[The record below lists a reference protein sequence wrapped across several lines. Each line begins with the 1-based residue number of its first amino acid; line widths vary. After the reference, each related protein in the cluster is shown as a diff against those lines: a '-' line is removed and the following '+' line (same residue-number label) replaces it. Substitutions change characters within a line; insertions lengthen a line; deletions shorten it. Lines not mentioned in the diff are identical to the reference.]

1 MRDIVFSSLA
11 LTKMMLHS
19 YKYPH
24 MPVNGVFLMDCDV
37 EKEIYISDCVPLFHQ
52 GISLKPMFQLAM
64 RTVEDYC
71 ERNNL
76 AIAGY
81 YESPDIVKSA
91 SPSLFAEKVGEK
103 LREHFKDAFLLH
115 NIWQENSKFA
125 LRPFIKESGKWSYS
139 ANTLN
144 FENENVFKTV
154 AELQKKNFGLELQD
168 YDCYLDNF
176 TNDWTNRS
184 LQEVIMLVDAQTEH
198 RDQSIK
204 AK

>member
-1 MRDIVFSSLA
+1 M
-11 LTKMMLHS
+11 
-19 YKYPH
+19 
-24 MPVNGVFLMDCDV
+24 
-37 EKEIYISDCVPLFHQ
+37 Q

-125 LRPFIKESGKWSYS
+125 LRPFIKEV
-139 ANTLN
+139 T
-144 FENENVFKTV
+144 
-154 AELQKKNFGLELQD
+154 KN
-168 YDCYLDNF
+168 
-176 TNDWTNRS
+176 
-184 LQEVIMLVDAQTEH
+184 
-198 RDQSIK
+198 
-204 AK
+204 

>member
-1 MRDIVFSSLA
+1 
-11 LTKMMLHS
+11 
-19 YKYPH
+19 
-24 MPVNGVFLMDCDV
+24 MDCDI
-37 EKEIYISDCVPLFHQ
+37 EKETYISECIPLFHQ
-52 GISLKPMFQLAM
+52 GISLKPMFQVAM

-81 YESPDIVKSA
+81 YESPEIVKSA
-91 SPSLFAEKVGEK
+91 TPSQYAEKVGDK
-103 LREHFKDAFLLH
+103 LREQFKDAFLLH
-115 NIWQENSKFA
+115 NIWQEDSKFA
-125 LRPFIKESGKWSYS
+125 LRPFVKESGKWVYS
-139 ANTLN
+139 SNKLS

-154 AELQKKNFGLELQD
+154 AQLHKADFCLELQD
-168 YDCYLDNF
+168 FDCYLDNF

-198 RDQSIK
+198 QDASIK

>member
-1 MRDIVFSSLA
+1 MKRSLYSKPA
-11 LTKMMLHS
+11 
-19 YKYPH
+19 
-24 MPVNGVFLMDCDV
+24 
-37 EKEIYISDCVPLFHQ
+37 Q

-125 LRPFIKESGKWSYS
+125 LRPFIKEVTKKRRVFSSRIVFFSLASGVTRRTRS
-139 ANTLN
+139 TLRT
-144 FENENVFKTV
+144 KTSSKRLLSCRKRTF
-154 AELQKKNFGLELQD
+154 A
-168 YDCYLDNF
+168 
-176 TNDWTNRS
+176 
-184 LQEVIMLVDAQTEH
+184 
-198 RDQSIK
+198 
-204 AK
+204 